1 MELDE
6 SGRITWVQLMGTHN
20 LRRCEIALHSKLEAL
35 RWAIENMLQHS
46 TCQRFGTDC
55 NDSRPTS
62 LAKFFNSA
70 GGHSNFPDVFSR
82 LNPKAQNEIDDSL
95 VKNIRSF
102 HRSFY
107 FIGCFI
113 HV

>member
-1 MELDE
+1 MGNGEYATTLDL
-6 SGRITWVQLMGTHN
+6 S
-20 LRRCEIALHSKLEAL
+20 EIWD
-35 RWAIENMLQHS
+35 RLQV
-46 TCQRFGTDC
+46 FDC

>member
-55 NDSRPTS
+55 KYLIAMIVGPQVWPNFSTQ
-62 LAKFFNSA
+62 LEVIQIFQMC
-70 GGHSNFPDVFSR
+70 FPDLIQKR
-82 LNPKAQNEIDDSL
+82 KMKLM
-95 VKNIRSF
+95 
-102 HRSFY
+102 
-107 FIGCFI
+107 I
-113 HV
+113 H